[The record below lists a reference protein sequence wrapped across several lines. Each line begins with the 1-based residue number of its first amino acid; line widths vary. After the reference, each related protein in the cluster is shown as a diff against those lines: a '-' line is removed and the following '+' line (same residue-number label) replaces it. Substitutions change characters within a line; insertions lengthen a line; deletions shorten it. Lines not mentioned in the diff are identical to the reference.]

1 VRRAYLGLVGGGGPL
16 PPRVAGRL
24 GRRHGIEVIE
34 VVEGSPAARAGLRP
48 EDLLV
53 ELDGTVLADMD
64 DLQRVMT
71 DERIGRALEATVM
84 RDGELRRM
92 LVVPDELAVDGG

>member
-1 VRRAYLGLVGGGGPL
+1 M
-16 PPRVAGRL
+16 AGRL

-34 VVEGSPAARAGLRP
+34 VVEGSPAARAGLRA

-64 DLQRVMT
+64 DLQRVMS
-71 DERIGRALEATVM
+71 DERIGRRLEATVV
-84 RDGELRRM
+84 REGELRR
-92 LVVPDELAVDGG
+92 LTVVPDELVVDSG

>member
-1 VRRAYLGLVGGGGPL
+1 
-16 PPRVAGRL
+16 
-24 GRRHGIEVIE
+24 VIE
-34 VVEGSPAARAGLRP
+34 VVEGSPAARAGLRA

-71 DERIGRALEATVM
+71 DERIGRAVEATVV
-84 RDGELRRM
+84 RGGELRRVT
-92 LVVPDELAVDGG
+92 VVPDELALDGG